1 MFLGLLISTLGLL
14 SCSSP
19 FFLWAFLVL
28 GTLSTTGYFKPFLP
42 AHSLVLLF
50 ICSVV
55 GGLLF
60 LVGSLHPTTNTLF
73 SNLGLLLKLGLAPF
87 HFWMV
92 KVVVLVT
99 EFSSFV
105 LLGLMKVGP
114 LFLLIDCPS
123 FTLVWG
129 ILSFSVGL
137 PVLFSCTSVNL
148 VLLGSGLLQFWVL
161 SALQASTFYFYLSAY
176 LIRVLLCCC
185 AHTFHVSY
193 LLAFLSLAGLPPFLL
208 FVAKI
213 TVLVT
218 GPFLVSLL
226 VLLISALSLFP
237 YSLFGSTHLVPFV
250 SSPFTIL
257 GLVFISFSS
266 LTLVLPSH

>member
-28 GTLSTTGYFKPFLP
+28 GTLSTVGYFKPFLP
-42 AHSLVLLF
+42 ALSLVLLF

-60 LVGSLHPTTNTLF
+60 LVGSLHPTSYSLF
-73 SNLGLLLKLGLAPF
+73 SNIGLLLKLGLAPF
-87 HFWMV
+87 HFWML

-99 EFSSFV
+99 EFSSFI
-105 LLGLMKVGP
+105 LLGLLKVGP
-114 LFLLIDCPS
+114 LFLLIDSPS

-129 ILSFSVGL
+129 VLSFVVGL

-161 SALQASTFYFYLSAY
+161 SALQATTFSFYLFAY
-176 LIRVLLCCC
+176 LIRLLLCCC
-185 AHTFHVSY
+185 AQTFSLSY
-193 LLAFLSLAGLPPFLL
+193 LLAFLSLAGLPPFLF
-208 FVAKI
+208 FVAKLS
-213 TVLVT
+213 VLVS
-218 GPFLVSLL
+218 GPILVGIL
-226 VLLISALSLFP
+226 VLLISALRLFP
-237 YSLFGSTHLVPFV
+237 YSLFGSSHLVPFV

-266 LTLVLPSH
+266 LTFVLPAH